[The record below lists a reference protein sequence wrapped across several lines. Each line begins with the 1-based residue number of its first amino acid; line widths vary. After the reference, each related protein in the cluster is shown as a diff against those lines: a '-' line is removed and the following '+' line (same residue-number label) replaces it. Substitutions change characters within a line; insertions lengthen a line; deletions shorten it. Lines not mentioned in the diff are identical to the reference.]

1 MVHGKTIDHFVIDGN
16 NLVHIKQFRGDM
28 TDTVFEER
36 EVVMNK
42 WAFIMCFEKWILGER
57 KIQLDQERR
66 QEELEREEQERKEKL
81 AHELEEIRKN
91 MEREND
97 NGKSV

>member
-1 MVHGKTIDHFVIDGN
+1 MVHGKTIDHYTIDGN
-16 NLVHIKQFRGDM
+16 NLVHITQFRGDM

-42 WAFIMCFEKWILGER
+42 WAFIECFEKWIIGER
-57 KIQLDQERR
+57 KTELDAEYRHEQLDRE
-66 QEELEREEQERKEKL
+66 EREWKEKL

-91 MEREND
+91 KEREND